1 MKYVFVTLFCIFVH
15 LTGIN
20 HNFSLNNN
28 AYPQNIQVEKGR
40 LPDFKNGINQLRT
53 NTTNQITHIEKYK
66 ADNIVHSEFGIILS
80 GNTISGFTINRN
92 DDTLPSD
99 IKLLDNLL
107 GSKYCIGNIDET
119 DVTPALWRSLVL
131 EMECEEGQRVHIE
144 LLRPLWW
151 MHKTGA
157 YESQY
162 IDLGSEELGVTGL
175 AKVIKIGGCN
185 VDSRDDK
192 NSNIVIGTIKRSNC
206 EVIELFFNNDLSNPV
221 CVTAGHP
228 FYSKSRHNWINASN
242 LEINEELLS
251 YYDYPV
257 ILTGINLHSK
267 REDVYN
273 IEVHRQHSYYASQYA
288 VLVHNSNILDCT
300 KVKVYRG
307 GNDFITNVERDVKL
321 DKNNLVKT
329 THGVSVN
336 IDVNNLPK
344 NKEPKQIISIP
355 ESLQIIQRGVRDPG
369 HFEIVPKYP
378 MSLEQFK
385 ELLLQIKVK

>member
-251 YYDYPV
+251 YY
-257 ILTGINLHSK
+257 
-267 REDVYN
+267 
-273 IEVHRQHSYYASQYA
+273 QYA